1 MESKSDTS
9 AFHVFHLYLE
19 LKSNPS
25 IALRPLKS
33 KLRSLKSPER
43 SISDKSFFNFRQG
56 LAVLNLSP

>member
-33 KLRSLKSPER
+33 KLRSLKVLNDLSPTSLSLTLDR
-43 SISDKSFFNFRQG
+43 